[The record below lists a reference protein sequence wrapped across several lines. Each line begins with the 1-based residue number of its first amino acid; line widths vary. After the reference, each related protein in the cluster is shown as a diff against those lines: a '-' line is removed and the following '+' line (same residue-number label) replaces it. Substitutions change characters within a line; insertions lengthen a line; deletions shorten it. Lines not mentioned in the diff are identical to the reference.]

1 MTPEEFQQ
9 QVRAVKQ
16 ALQRGQFSIA
26 MESMQTLFSAS
37 LSDQQ
42 KAETHYLTAVIQRLS
57 KQYNEAFKHIDA
69 LLGLKPD
76 YGRGYQELAY
86 CHEATGNHQAAAT
99 AFFKATHF
107 TPALISSWKTLLTI
121 Y

>member
-26 MESMQTLFSAS
+26 MESMQTLFVCAS

-69 LLGLKPD
+69 LLG
-76 YGRGYQELAY
+76 
-86 CHEATGNHQAAAT
+86 
-99 AFFKATHF
+99 
-107 TPALISSWKTLLTI
+107 S
-121 Y
+121 